1 MYRMSRGPINDKIK
15 MRHNP
20 RDSFVAL
27 RGTLVEI
34 WQKKKTLTLSGKKLR
49 LKTYIDVKKMQIFK
63 EIIFC
68 VCARS
73 RHKILMCKM

>member
-1 MYRMSRGPINDKIK
+1 

-34 WQKKKTLTLSGKKLR
+34 WQKKTLTLSGKKLR
-49 LKTYIDVKKMQIFK
+49 LKTYIDVEISKKMQILK
-63 EIIFC
+63 EII
-68 VCARS
+68 
-73 RHKILMCKM
+73 